1 MLANYLSLRYFLE
14 IASLLHFSRA
24 AEKLHISQPGLSK
37 QITVLEKELGVKLL
51 NRSTRN
57 VTLTA
62 EGEYLY
68 KTLSPSFE
76 NIEKTILELTQA
88 GAVPQTTIRIAA
100 VPSAASSIVP
110 YLIKR
115 LKERHPAMEF
125 FIKETTSVQA
135 IELVQKN
142 EYHLAFVR
150 TPIDLKQTIQRPLN
164 WIEFPEHPLQAVLSS
179 GHPLAGEDE
188 IDLYDLK
195 NETFL
200 HYDPKHSPS
209 LYYLLERACLSAGFI
224 PKTIGAGPEIL
235 TIANLIS
242 NGIGITLMP
251 ADMLELLNSYEIKA
265 VGLKNLSLFSSI
277 SVVWND
283 IDVPVITED
292 ACRSCGSMD
301 VNHVDDAQR
310 PKNGVSD
317 DCECFIF
324 HWFRGYHDWRS
335 MDAREPLGR

>member
-14 IASLLHFSRA
+14 IASLLNFSHA
-24 AEKLHISQPGLSK
+24 AQKLHISQPGLSK

-68 KTLSPSFE
+68 KSLSPSFE
-76 NIEKTILELTQA
+76 NIENTIQELKQA
-88 GAVPQTTIRIAA
+88 GAVPQTKIRIAA

-110 YLIKR
+110 FLIKR
-115 LKERHPAMEF
+115 LKEQHPAMEF

-142 EYHLAFVR
+142 EYHLALVR
-150 TPIDLKQTIQRPLN
+150 SPIDHMQSIQPPLK
-164 WIEFPEHPLQAVLSS
+164 WIEFAQHPLQAVLSS
-179 GHPLAGEDE
+179 EHPLAGEAE
-188 IDLYDLK
+188 IDLQNLK

-209 LYYLLERACLSAGFI
+209 LFYLLERACLTAGFI

-251 ADMLELLNSYEIKA
+251 TDMLDLLNSYKIKA
-265 VGLKNLSLFSSI
+265 VALKNLSLFSSI
-277 SVVWND
+277 SAVWKD
-283 IDVPVITED
+283 VDVPVITED
-292 ACRSCGSMD
+292 ALSILRL
-301 VNHVDDAQR
+301 
-310 PKNGVSD
+310 
-317 DCECFIF
+317 
-324 HWFRGYHDWRS
+324 Y
-335 MDAREPLGR
+335 